1 MIINSKQSLSDAIIE
16 LKNDFEQHK
25 WLQVKVSKGSRTLRM
40 NAWWNKAYDMLGR
53 QGDMTLVEYRRHCK
67 YTFGLPILFADD
79 QETADIWRTVFKS
92 VDYEQRLIMMDK
104 MDVTKLFNVDEGS
117 KYIHEIINAFSH
129 FELPEKVK

>member
-1 MIINSKQSLSDAIIE
+1 
-16 LKNDFEQHK
+16 
-25 WLQVKVSKGSRTLRM
+25 M

-53 QGDMTLVEYRRHCK
+53 QGDMTLVEYRRYCK